1 MHTYVVDIEW
11 TGNKGTGTSHYAEYD
26 RSHVVRV
33 ANKEDMHCSSDT
45 IFRGDGSKYNPED
58 LFLSAVS
65 ACHMLWYLHLCADA
79 GVVVT
84 HYRDKATGVLF
95 HEPGVPGRFTEIC
108 LHPHVVVSD
117 ASMIDRALELHHSA
131 NSRCFMANTLN
142 IAVQHEPV
150 VECRD

>member
-1 MHTYVVDIEW
+1 
-11 TGNKGTGTSHYAEYD
+11 
-26 RSHVVRV
+26 
-33 ANKEDMHCSSDT
+33 
-45 IFRGDGSKYNPED
+45 
-58 LFLSAVS
+58 
-65 ACHMLWYLHLCADA
+65 MLWYLHLCADA

-95 HEPGVPGRFTEIC
+95 HEPGVSGRFTEIC

>member
-1 MHTYVVDIEW
+1 MHNYVVDIEW
-11 TGNKGTGTSHYAEYD
+11 TGNRGTGTNHYTEYD

-33 ANKEDMHCSSDT
+33 ANKQDMHCSSDT

-58 LFLSAVS
+58 MFLSSIS

-84 HYRDKATGVLF
+84 RYTDRATGVLF
-95 HEPGVPGRFTEIC
+95 HEPGVPGKFTEIR
-108 LHPHVVVSD
+108 LHPHVMVSD
-117 ASMIDRALELHHSA
+117 ASMIERALELHHSA

-150 VECRD
+150 VEVG